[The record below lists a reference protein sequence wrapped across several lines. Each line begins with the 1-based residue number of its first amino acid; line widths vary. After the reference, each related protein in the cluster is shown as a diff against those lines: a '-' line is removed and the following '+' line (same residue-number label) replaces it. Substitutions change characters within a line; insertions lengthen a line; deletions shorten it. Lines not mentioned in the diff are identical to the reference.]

1 MPKDSKNIADDT
13 LRCSQSDLDTQRQT
27 AAAQPH
33 ANHSDSS
40 TGNNS
45 VGGNSVSGNSVGGK
59 TGPAPPP
66 ASRLADATI
75 RHRVDRP
82 SRLAMEP
89 AGSGSGSEV
98 RYDVLTGRQTIFAA
112 ERGARPV
119 EFVREVKSIT
129 DVKACPFCHGNE
141 SLTPDT
147 LLSMQDDEADEP
159 WLVRVVNNKYPAV
172 SLLDPQR
179 HCCHDPTA
187 HAAAQAAR
195 KRRFAKARRTPNLFP
210 TGPMSG
216 GHEVIIES
224 PRHTT
229 SVSELNINHLTKV
242 YEAIASRIRVWRE
255 VPEVEYIS
263 VFKNVGLRAGASLSH
278 AHSQLIAAAI
288 LPPRVGDRIY
298 RAGKHYDQTGCCLQC
313 DLVRAEREA
322 NARIVFSSKYLT
334 AYCPYASSLPYLTR
348 IVPNQ
353 HAARFEDS
361 SCEVLAD
368 LAQMTRRL
376 VQCFEKLF
384 PGVDYNHVL
393 HTRPPGAEN
402 EDIYHWSMEWMPRIT
417 TQAGFE
423 HASDCYI
430 NPTFPETAA
439 AQLRDAALCMNPL
452 RVAQLRSG
460 YSVS

>member
-1 MPKDSKNIADDT
+1 MSKRSQSIADDT
-13 LRCSQSDLDTQRQT
+13 LRCSQAELDTQRQT
-27 AAAQPH
+27 AAPKVQP
-33 ANHSDSS
+33 
-40 TGNNS
+40 
-45 VGGNSVSGNSVGGK
+45 
-59 TGPAPPP
+59 GPTAAEPETP
-66 ASRLADATI
+66 ARRSDATV

-82 SRLAMEP
+82 SRLELAQ
-89 AGSGSGSEV
+89 AGIGSEV
-98 RYDVLTGRQTIFAA
+98 RYDVLSGRQTIFAA
-112 ERGARPV
+112 DRGARPV
-119 EFVREVKSIT
+119 EFVGEVKATT
-129 DVKACPFCHGNE
+129 DVTTCPFCRGNE

-147 LLSMQDDEADEP
+147 LLSMDDDEAGEP

-179 HCCHDPTA
+179 HRSPDADP
-187 HAAAQAAR
+187 QAALAAR
-195 KRRFAKARRTPNLFP
+195 QRRFAKARRTPNLFP
-210 TGPMSG
+210 TGPMNG

-224 PRHTT
+224 PGHTT
-229 SVSELNINHLTKV
+229 SVSELNVNHLTKV
-242 YEAIASRIRVWRE
+242 YEAIASRIRVWRD

-263 VFKNVGLRAGASLSH
+263 VFKNVGARAGASLSH

-288 LPPRVGDRIY
+288 LPPRVGDLIY

-313 DLVRAEREA
+313 DLMRAEREA
-322 NARIVFSSKYLT
+322 KDRIVFTSKHLT

-353 HAARFEDS
+353 HAAHFEDS
-361 SCEVLAD
+361 SDEVLAD

-384 PGVDYNHVL
+384 PAVDYNHVL
-393 HTRPPGAEN
+393 HTRPPGAKN
-402 EDIYHWSMEWMPRIT
+402 QDVYHWSMEWMPRIT

-439 AQLRDAALCMNPL
+439 AQLRDAALRMNPL
-452 RVAQLRSG
+452 RMSQSRSG
-460 YSVS
+460 HSVS